1 MVVSFCP
8 EKRSSSSVNPP
19 LGKADH
25 IYSFMQDSFAVL
37 RLIKLLVSVTLLCAI
52 ANAAQAE
59 FNVMDYGAKADG
71 VTDDSLVR
79 LQSTRI
85 FNLIVSRFTFRF

>member
-1 MVVSFCP
+1 
-8 EKRSSSSVNPP
+8 
-19 LGKADH
+19 
-25 IYSFMQDSFAVL
+25 MQDSFAVL